1 MPAFKNEL
9 NIITFLMPKMKTKS
23 GSKFNN
29 PSDSKNRLNS
39 IEKRAA
45 LTLSSV
51 FALRMLGLFMLLPVF
66 SLVGQTL
73 KGYTPALIGLAIGAY
88 GLTQAVLQIPFG
100 WLSDRFGRKPIILF
114 GLILFIIGSLV
125 AAMSEHIY
133 GVIAG
138 RLLQGCG
145 AIASAI
151 MALAADL
158 SRDQQRTKIMASIGM
173 SIGAAFA
180 LAMIVGPSL
189 TSWIGLQGIFLV
201 IAGLA
206 VIAMLVIYFLTPN
219 PEAQFVQRDAI
230 ASHGQFSRIFKDGQL
245 MRLNFGIFTLHF
257 LLTSFF
263 VAFPNRLAGL
273 GVDLAEHSWIY
284 LLTMV
289 VAVVLMLPLIILA
302 EKKRQHARVMLAGV
316 LLIAA
321 VQLSFGMSHFPLVLV
336 IVAMVLYFTGFN
348 LMEALLP
355 SMISRIA
362 PLSGKG
368 TALGVYSTSQF
379 AGAFLGG
386 PIAGLVIQ
394 YYSMDGVYIVGAF
407 MAMLWAILLLGLKNP
422 PALTAY
428 TLTMPNV
435 AADAFPSLIDEIKAI
450 EGVSEAIALPEAGAV
465 YLKIDKDQLDPE
477 SLHKYS
483 SKS

>member
-1 MPAFKNEL
+1 
-9 NIITFLMPKMKTKS
+9 MKTKS
-23 GSKFNN
+23 NM
-29 PSDSKNRLNS
+29 NS
-39 IEKRAA
+39 TEKRAA

-66 SLVGQTL
+66 ALVGQNLT
-73 KGYTPALIGLAIGAY
+73 GFTPALIGFAIGAY
-88 GLTQAVLQIPFG
+88 GLTQAIFQIPFG
-100 WLSDRFGRKPIILF
+100 WMSDRFGRKPIILF
-114 GLILFIIGSLV
+114 GLVLFAIGSLV
-125 AAMSEHIY
+125 AAFSDHIY

-158 SRDQQRTKIMASIGM
+158 SRDEQRTKIMASIGM

-180 LAMIVGPSL
+180 LAMILGPSL
-189 TSWIGLQGIFLV
+189 TELVGLNGLFMV
-201 IAGLA
+201 IAVLA
-206 VIAMLVIYFLTPN
+206 LIAMLVIYFLTPN
-219 PEAQFVQRDAI
+219 PDAQFVQRDAI
-230 ASHGQFSRIFKDGQL
+230 ATRGEFSRIFNDRQL

-273 GVDLAEHSWIY
+273 GVQLADHSWIY

-289 VAVVLMLPLIILA
+289 AAVVLMLPMIIIA
-302 EKKRQHARVMLAGV
+302 EKNRQHARVMLLGV

-321 VQLSFGMSHFPLVLV
+321 VQFSFGMFSFPLTLV
-336 IVAMVLYFTGFN
+336 VVAMVIYFTGFN

-386 PIAGLVIQ
+386 PVAGLIIQ
-394 YYSMDGVYIVGAF
+394 YQGMEGVYLVGGF
-407 MAMLWAILLLGLKNP
+407 MALLWAVLLLGLKNP

-428 TLTMPNV
+428 TLTMPDV
-435 AADAFPSLIDEIKAI
+435 AKDAFPSLVQEIKAI

-465 YLKIDKDQLDPE
+465 YLKVDKKTLDNE
-477 SLHKYS
+477 RLAQYGRS
-483 SKS
+483 

>member
-1 MPAFKNEL
+1 M
-9 NIITFLMPKMKTKS
+9 
-23 GSKFNN
+23 
-29 PSDSKNRLNS
+29 NS
-39 IEKRAA
+39 TEKRAA

-66 SLVGQTL
+66 ALVGQNLT
-73 KGYTPALIGLAIGAY
+73 GFTPALIGFAIGAY
-88 GLTQAVLQIPFG
+88 GLTQAIFQIPFG
-100 WLSDRFGRKPIILF
+100 WMSDRFGRKPVILF
-114 GLILFIIGSLV
+114 GLVLFAIGSLV
-125 AAMSEHIY
+125 AAFSDSIY
-133 GVIAG
+133 GVIVG

-158 SRDQQRTKIMASIGM
+158 SRDEQRTKIMASIGM

-180 LAMIVGPSL
+180 LAMIIGPGLTQLVGL
-189 TSWIGLQGIFLV
+189 NGLFMV
-201 IAGLA
+201 IAVLA
-206 VIAMLVIYFLTPN
+206 LLAMLVIYFLTPN

-230 ASHGQFSRIFKDGQL
+230 ASRGEFSRIFSDPQL

-273 GVDLAEHSWIY
+273 GIELAEHSWIY

-289 VAVVLMLPLIILA
+289 AAVVLMLPMIIIA
-302 EKKRQHARVMLAGV
+302 EKKRQHARVMLVGV
-316 LLIAA
+316 LLIAT
-321 VQLSFGMSHFPLVLV
+321 VQFSFGMFSFPLTMVV
-336 IVAMVLYFTGFN
+336 IAMVIYFTGFN

-386 PIAGLVIQ
+386 PVAGLIIQ
-394 YYSMDGVYIVGAF
+394 YKGMDGVYLVGGL
-407 MAMLWAILLLGLKNP
+407 MAMLWAVLLLGLRNP

-428 TLTMPNV
+428 TLTMPDV
-435 AADAFPSLIDEIKAI
+435 AKDSFPSLVEEIKAI

-465 YLKIDKDQLDPE
+465 YLKVDKKTLDNE
-477 SLHKYS
+477 RLAQYGRC
-483 SKS
+483 

>member
-1 MPAFKNEL
+1 
-9 NIITFLMPKMKTKS
+9 MKTKS
-23 GSKFNN
+23 NM
-29 PSDSKNRLNS
+29 NS
-39 IEKRAA
+39 TEKRAA

-66 SLVGQTL
+66 ALVGQNLT
-73 KGYTPALIGLAIGAY
+73 GFTPALIGFAIGAY
-88 GLTQAVLQIPFG
+88 GLTQAIFQIPFG
-100 WLSDRFGRKPIILF
+100 WMSDRFGRKPIILF
-114 GLILFIIGSLV
+114 GLVLFAIGSLV
-125 AAMSEHIY
+125 AAFSDHIY

-158 SRDQQRTKIMASIGM
+158 SRDEQRTKIMASIGM

-180 LAMIVGPSL
+180 LAMILGPSL
-189 TSWIGLQGIFLV
+189 TELVGLNGLFMV
-201 IAGLA
+201 IAALA
-206 VIAMLVIYFLTPN
+206 LIAMLVIYFLTPN
-219 PEAQFVQRDAI
+219 PDAQFVQRDAI
-230 ASHGQFSRIFKDGQL
+230 ATRGEFSRIFNDRQL

-273 GVDLAEHSWIY
+273 GVQLADHSWIY

-289 VAVVLMLPLIILA
+289 AAVVLMLPMIIIA
-302 EKKRQHARVMLAGV
+302 EKNRQHARVMLLGV

-321 VQLSFGMSHFPLVLV
+321 VQFSFGMFSFPLTLV
-336 IVAMVLYFTGFN
+336 VVAMVIYFTGFN

-386 PIAGLVIQ
+386 PVAGLIIQ
-394 YYSMDGVYIVGAF
+394 YQGMEGVYLVGGF
-407 MAMLWAILLLGLKNP
+407 MALLWAVLLLGLKNP

-428 TLTMPNV
+428 TLTMPDV
-435 AADAFPSLIDEIKAI
+435 AKDAFPSLVQEIKAI

-465 YLKIDKDQLDPE
+465 YLKVDKKTLDNE
-477 SLHKYS
+477 RLAQYGRS
-483 SKS
+483 

>member
-1 MPAFKNEL
+1 M
-9 NIITFLMPKMKTKS
+9 
-23 GSKFNN
+23 
-29 PSDSKNRLNS
+29 NS
-39 IEKRAA
+39 TEKRAA

-66 SLVGQTL
+66 SLVGQNL
-73 KGYTPALIGLAIGAY
+73 SGFTPALIGLAIGAY
-88 GLTQAVLQIPFG
+88 GLTQAIFQIPFG
-100 WLSDRFGRKPIILF
+100 WMSDRYGRKPVILF
-114 GLILFIIGSLV
+114 GLVLFAIGSLV
-125 AAMSEHIY
+125 AAFSDHIY

-145 AIASAI
+145 AIASAV

-158 SRDQQRTKIMASIGM
+158 SRDEQRTKIMASIGM

-180 LAMIVGPSL
+180 LAMIIGPGLTEWVGL
-189 TSWIGLQGIFLV
+189 NGLFLV
-201 IAGLA
+201 IAVLA
-206 VIAMLVIYFLTPN
+206 VCAMLVIYFLTPN
-219 PEAQFVQRDAI
+219 PESQFIQRDAI
-230 ASHGQFSRIFKDGQL
+230 ASRGEFSKIFKDGQL

-284 LLTMV
+284 LMTMV
-289 VAVVLMLPLIILA
+289 AAVLLMLPMIIVA
-302 EKKRQHARVMLAGV
+302 EKNRQHARVMLLGV
-316 LLIAA
+316 LLIAG
-321 VQLSFGMSHFPLVLV
+321 VQFSFGMFSFPLTLV
-336 IVAMVLYFTGFN
+336 VIAMVIYFTGFN

-386 PIAGLVIQ
+386 PVAGLIMQ
-394 YYSMDGVYIVGAF
+394 YYGMDGVYLVGAF
-407 MAMLWAILLLGLKNP
+407 MAMLWAALLLGLKNP

-428 TLTMPNV
+428 TLTMPDV
-435 AADAFPSLIDEIKAI
+435 AKESFPSLVAEIKAI

-465 YLKIDKDQLDPE
+465 YLKVDKKNLDSE
-477 SLHKYS
+477 RLAQYGRC
-483 SKS
+483 

>member
-1 MPAFKNEL
+1 MKNQ
-9 NIITFLMPKMKTKS
+9 S
-23 GSKFNN
+23 GM
-29 PSDSKNRLNS
+29 NS
-39 IEKRAA
+39 IEKKAA
-45 LTLSSV
+45 LTLSCV

-66 SLVGQTL
+66 SIVGQEL
-73 KGYTPALIGLAIGAY
+73 GGYTPVLVGVAIGAY
-88 GLTQAVLQIPFG
+88 GLTQAIFQIPFG
-100 WLSDRFGRKPIILF
+100 WMSDRFGRKPVILF
-114 GLILFIIGSLV
+114 GLVIFVVGSLV
-125 AAMSEHIY
+125 AAMSDHIY

-158 SRDQQRTKIMASIGM
+158 SRDDQRTKIMASIGM

-180 LAMIVGPSL
+180 LAMVLGPVL
-189 TSWIGLQGIFLV
+189 TNLLGLQGIFFAISL
-201 IAGLA
+201 LA
-206 VIAMLVIYFLTPN
+206 IVAMLVIYFLTPE
-219 PEAQFVQRDAI
+219 PDHKYTQKDAV
-230 ASHGQFSRIFKDGQL
+230 ASKNQFSMIFKDPQL

-263 VAFPNRLAGL
+263 VAFPNRLSAL
-273 GVDLAEHSWIY
+273 GVNLAEHSWLY
-284 LLTMV
+284 LVTMV
-289 VAVVLMLPLIILA
+289 VSVGLMLPMMIFA
-302 EKKRQHARVMLAGV
+302 EKKRQHARAMLVGVML
-316 LLIAA
+316 IAL
-321 VQLSFGMSHFPLVLV
+321 VQFSFGMYQFSLVLV
-336 IVAMVLYFTGFN
+336 VVAMIVYFTGFN

-386 PIAGLVIQ
+386 PIAGLIMQ
-394 YYSMDGVYIVGAF
+394 YKGMDGIYLVGAF
-407 MAMLWAILLLGLKNP
+407 MAMFWALLSLGLKNP

-428 TLTMPNV
+428 TLTIPEV
-435 AADAFPSLIDEIKAI
+435 SDEGFSSLVEEIQAI

-465 YLKIDKDQLDPE
+465 YLKLNKDQLDPT

-483 SKS
+483 RRSGKEEVVT

>member
-1 MPAFKNEL
+1 
-9 NIITFLMPKMKTKS
+9 MKTKS
-23 GSKFNN
+23 NM
-29 PSDSKNRLNS
+29 NS
-39 IEKRAA
+39 TEKRAA

-66 SLVGQTL
+66 ALVGQNLT
-73 KGYTPALIGLAIGAY
+73 GFTPALIGFAIGAY
-88 GLTQAVLQIPFG
+88 GLTQAIFQIPFG
-100 WLSDRFGRKPIILF
+100 WMSDRFGRKPIILF
-114 GLILFIIGSLV
+114 GLVLFAIGSLV
-125 AAMSEHIY
+125 AAFSDHIY

-158 SRDQQRTKIMASIGM
+158 SRDEQRTKIMASIGM

-180 LAMIVGPSL
+180 LAMILGPSL
-189 TSWIGLQGIFLV
+189 TELVGLNGLFMV
-201 IAGLA
+201 IAALA
-206 VIAMLVIYFLTPN
+206 LIAMLVIYFLTPN
-219 PEAQFVQRDAI
+219 PDAQFVQRDAI
-230 ASHGQFSRIFKDGQL
+230 ATRGEFSRIFSDRQL

-273 GVDLAEHSWIY
+273 GVQLADHSWIY

-289 VAVVLMLPLIILA
+289 AAVVLMLPMIITA
-302 EKKRQHARVMLAGV
+302 EKNRQHARVMLLGV

-321 VQLSFGMSHFPLVLV
+321 VQFSFGMFSFPLTLV
-336 IVAMVLYFTGFN
+336 VVAMVIYFTGFN

-386 PIAGLVIQ
+386 PVAGLIIQ
-394 YYSMDGVYIVGAF
+394 YHGMDGVYLVGGG
-407 MAMLWAILLLGLKNP
+407 MALLWAVLLLGLKNP

-428 TLTMPNV
+428 TLTMPDV
-435 AADAFPSLIDEIKAI
+435 AKDAFPSLVQEIKAI

-465 YLKIDKDQLDPE
+465 YLKVDKKTLDNE
-477 SLHKYS
+477 RLAQYGRS
-483 SKS
+483 

>member
-1 MPAFKNEL
+1 MNNKN
-9 NIITFLMPKMKTKS
+9 KM
-23 GSKFNN
+23 
-29 PSDSKNRLNS
+29 NS
-39 IEKRAA
+39 TERKAA
-45 LTLSSV
+45 ITLSSV

-73 KGYTPALIGLAIGAY
+73 DGYTPALIGFAIGAY
-88 GLTQAVLQIPFG
+88 GLTQAIFQIPFG

-114 GLILFIIGSLV
+114 GLVLFALGSVV
-125 AAMSEHIY
+125 AAMSDHIY

-158 SRDQQRTKIMASIGM
+158 SRDEQRTKIMASIGM

-180 LAMIVGPSL
+180 LAMILGPGL
-189 TSWIGLQGIFLV
+189 TSLVGLNGLFGI
-201 IAGLA
+201 IAVLA

-219 PEAQFVQRDAI
+219 PEHQFDQRDAI
-230 ASHGQFSRIFKDGQL
+230 ASKGQFSRILGDAQL
-245 MRLNFGIFTLHF
+245 MRLNFSIFTLHF

-263 VAFPNRLAGL
+263 VAFPMRLAQFEIEL
-273 GVDLAEHSWIY
+273 SDHSWIY
-284 LLTMV
+284 LVTMV
-289 VAVVLMLPLIILA
+289 AAVILMLPMIIFA
-302 EKKRQHARVMLAGV
+302 EKKRQHARVMLLGV
-316 LLIAA
+316 ILIAA
-321 VQLSFGMSHFPLVLV
+321 VQFSFGLFEFPILFVL
-336 IVAMVLYFTGFN
+336 IAMVVYFTGFN

-379 AGAFLGG
+379 LGAFMGG
-386 PIAGLVIQ
+386 PIAGLTIQ
-394 YYSMDGVYIVGAF
+394 YYEMNGVYLIGGF
-407 MAMLWAILLLGLKNP
+407 MALIWTVILLGLKNP
-422 PALTAY
+422 PVLTAY
-428 TLTMPNV
+428 TLTMPDV
-435 AADAFPSLIDEIKAI
+435 AKDAFPSLVDEIKAI

-465 YLKIDKDQLDPE
+465 YLKVDKKQLDE
-477 SLHKYS
+477 EKLSKYGR
-483 SKS
+483 

>member
-1 MPAFKNEL
+1 
-9 NIITFLMPKMKTKS
+9 MKTKS
-23 GSKFNN
+23 NM
-29 PSDSKNRLNS
+29 NS
-39 IEKRAA
+39 TEKRAA

-66 SLVGQTL
+66 ALVGQNLT
-73 KGYTPALIGLAIGAY
+73 GFTPALIGFAIGAY
-88 GLTQAVLQIPFG
+88 GLTQAIFQIPFG
-100 WLSDRFGRKPIILF
+100 WMSDRFGRKPIILF
-114 GLILFIIGSLV
+114 GLVLFAIGSLV
-125 AAMSEHIY
+125 AAFSDHIY

-158 SRDQQRTKIMASIGM
+158 SRDEQRTKIMASIGM

-180 LAMIVGPSL
+180 LAMILGPSL
-189 TSWIGLQGIFLV
+189 TELVGLNGLFMV
-201 IAGLA
+201 IAVLA
-206 VIAMLVIYFLTPN
+206 LIAMLVIYFLTPN
-219 PEAQFVQRDAI
+219 PDAQFVQRDAI
-230 ASHGQFSRIFKDGQL
+230 ATRGEFSRIFSDRQL

-273 GVDLAEHSWIY
+273 GVQLADHSWIY

-289 VAVVLMLPLIILA
+289 AAVVLMLPMIIIA
-302 EKKRQHARVMLAGV
+302 EKNRQHARVMLLGV

-321 VQLSFGMSHFPLVLV
+321 VQFSFGMFSFPLTLV
-336 IVAMVLYFTGFN
+336 VVAMVIYFTGFN

-386 PIAGLVIQ
+386 PVAGLIIQ
-394 YYSMDGVYIVGAF
+394 YQGMEGVYLVGGF
-407 MAMLWAILLLGLKNP
+407 MALLWAVLLLGLKNP

-428 TLTMPNV
+428 TLTMPDV
-435 AADAFPSLIDEIKAI
+435 AKDAFPSLVEEIKAI

-465 YLKIDKDQLDPE
+465 YLKVDKKTLDNE
-477 SLHKYS
+477 RLAQYGRC
-483 SKS
+483 

>member
-1 MPAFKNEL
+1 
-9 NIITFLMPKMKTKS
+9 MKTKS
-23 GSKFNN
+23 NM
-29 PSDSKNRLNS
+29 NS
-39 IEKRAA
+39 TEKRAA

-66 SLVGQTL
+66 ALVGQNLT
-73 KGYTPALIGLAIGAY
+73 GFTPALIGFAIGAY
-88 GLTQAVLQIPFG
+88 GLTQAIFQIPFG
-100 WLSDRFGRKPIILF
+100 WMSDRFGRKPIILF
-114 GLILFIIGSLV
+114 GLVLFAIGSLV
-125 AAMSEHIY
+125 AAFSDHIY

-158 SRDQQRTKIMASIGM
+158 SRDEQRTKIMASIGM

-180 LAMIVGPSL
+180 LAMILGPSL
-189 TSWIGLQGIFLV
+189 TELVGLNGLFMV
-201 IAGLA
+201 IAVLA
-206 VIAMLVIYFLTPN
+206 LIAMLVIYFLTPN
-219 PEAQFVQRDAI
+219 PDAQFVQRDAI
-230 ASHGQFSRIFKDGQL
+230 ATRGEFSRIFNDRQL

-273 GVDLAEHSWIY
+273 GVQLADHSWIY

-289 VAVVLMLPLIILA
+289 AAVVLMLPMIIIA
-302 EKKRQHARVMLAGV
+302 EKNRQHARVMLLGV

-321 VQLSFGMSHFPLVLV
+321 VQFSFGMFSFPLTLV
-336 IVAMVLYFTGFN
+336 VVAMIIYFTGFN

-386 PIAGLVIQ
+386 PVAGLIIQ
-394 YYSMDGVYIVGAF
+394 YHGMDGVYLVGGV
-407 MAMLWAILLLGLKNP
+407 MALLWAVLLLGLKNP

-428 TLTMPNV
+428 TLTMPDV
-435 AADAFPSLIDEIKAI
+435 AKDAFPSLVQEIKAI

-465 YLKIDKDQLDPE
+465 YLKVDKNTLDNE
-477 SLHKYS
+477 RLAQYGRS
-483 SKS
+483 

>member
-1 MPAFKNEL
+1 
-9 NIITFLMPKMKTKS
+9 MKTKS
-23 GSKFNN
+23 NM
-29 PSDSKNRLNS
+29 NS
-39 IEKRAA
+39 TEKRAA

-66 SLVGQTL
+66 ALVGQNLT
-73 KGYTPALIGLAIGAY
+73 GFTPALIGFAIGAY
-88 GLTQAVLQIPFG
+88 GLTQAIFQIPFG
-100 WLSDRFGRKPIILF
+100 WMSDRFGRKPIILF
-114 GLILFIIGSLV
+114 GLVLFAIGSLV
-125 AAMSEHIY
+125 AAFSDHIY

-158 SRDQQRTKIMASIGM
+158 SRDEQRTKIMASIGM

-180 LAMIVGPSL
+180 LAMILGPSL
-189 TSWIGLQGIFLV
+189 TELVGLNGLFMV
-201 IAGLA
+201 IAALA
-206 VIAMLVIYFLTPN
+206 LIAMLVIYFLTPN
-219 PEAQFVQRDAI
+219 PDAQFVQRDAI
-230 ASHGQFSRIFKDGQL
+230 ATRGEFSRIFNDRQL

-273 GVDLAEHSWIY
+273 GVQLADHSWIY

-289 VAVVLMLPLIILA
+289 AAVVLMLPMIIIA
-302 EKKRQHARVMLAGV
+302 EKNRQHARVMLLGV

-321 VQLSFGMSHFPLVLV
+321 VQFSFGMFSFPLTLV
-336 IVAMVLYFTGFN
+336 VVAMVIYFTGFN

-386 PIAGLVIQ
+386 PVAGLIIQ
-394 YYSMDGVYIVGAF
+394 YQGMEGVYLVGGV
-407 MAMLWAILLLGLKNP
+407 MALLWAVLLLGLKNP

-428 TLTMPNV
+428 TLTMPDV
-435 AADAFPSLIDEIKAI
+435 AKDAFPSLVQEIKAI

-465 YLKIDKDQLDPE
+465 YLKVDKKTLDNE
-477 SLHKYS
+477 RLAQYGRS
-483 SKS
+483 

>member
-1 MPAFKNEL
+1 
-9 NIITFLMPKMKTKS
+9 MKTKS
-23 GSKFNN
+23 NM
-29 PSDSKNRLNS
+29 NS
-39 IEKRAA
+39 TEKRAA

-66 SLVGQTL
+66 ALVGQNLT
-73 KGYTPALIGLAIGAY
+73 GFTPALIGFAIGAY
-88 GLTQAVLQIPFG
+88 GLTQAIFQIPFG
-100 WLSDRFGRKPIILF
+100 WMSDRFGRKPIILF
-114 GLILFIIGSLV
+114 GLVLFAIGSLV
-125 AAMSEHIY
+125 AAFSDHIY

-158 SRDQQRTKIMASIGM
+158 SRDEQRTKIMASIGM

-180 LAMIVGPSL
+180 LAMILGPSL
-189 TSWIGLQGIFLV
+189 TELVGLNGLFMV
-201 IAGLA
+201 IAALA
-206 VIAMLVIYFLTPN
+206 LIAMLVIYFLTPN
-219 PEAQFVQRDAI
+219 PDAQFVQRDAI
-230 ASHGQFSRIFKDGQL
+230 ATRGEFSRIFSDRQL

-273 GVDLAEHSWIY
+273 GVQLADHSWIY

-289 VAVVLMLPLIILA
+289 AAVVLMLPMIIIA
-302 EKKRQHARVMLAGV
+302 EKNRQHARVMLLGV

-321 VQLSFGMSHFPLVLV
+321 VQFSFGMFSFPLTLV
-336 IVAMVLYFTGFN
+336 VVAMVIYFTGFN

-386 PIAGLVIQ
+386 PVAGLIIQ
-394 YYSMDGVYIVGAF
+394 YHGMEGVYLVGGF
-407 MAMLWAILLLGLKNP
+407 MALLWAVLLLGLKNP

-428 TLTMPNV
+428 TLTMPDV
-435 AADAFPSLIDEIKAI
+435 AKDAFPSLVQEIKAI

-465 YLKIDKDQLDPE
+465 YLKVDKKTLDNE
-477 SLHKYS
+477 RLAQYGRS
-483 SKS
+483 